1 MHRMRTLR
9 RLLARIIFGWGILS
23 AVATVAI
30 IVWFRERNARTVF
43 PASSA
48 SSLLLPA
55 REFLMPVR
63 QTFERFHLAEGDT
76 VLELGPGPG
85 YFSIE
90 ANRMIGP
97 TGRLL
102 CLDLQPG
109 MAAVLRERLRAEGS
123 DGQPVV
129 GDAIRL
135 PLAAA
140 SVDKAFL
147 VAMFGEIPDRP
158 AALAEL
164 RRVIKPGGVL
174 GFSEALTD
182 PDYAFMSELEDLCR
196 AYGFERL
203 EMRSQLLGYTLAL
216 TAPGD
221 SAPRPS

>member
-1 MHRMRTLR
+1 MRKLR
-9 RLLARIIFGWGILS
+9 RFFALAIFGWAILS

-48 SSLLLPA
+48 SSLLLPV
-55 REFLMPVR
+55 RERLMPIKE
-63 QTFERFHLAEGDT
+63 TLERFHLREGDT

-90 ANRMIGP
+90 ASRMIGP

-102 CLDLQPG
+102 CLDIQPG
-109 MAAVLRERLRAEGS
+109 MAAILRERLRDEGS
-123 DGQPVV
+123 YGQPVV
-129 GDAIRL
+129 GDAIQL
-135 PLAAA
+135 PLAGG

-147 VAMFGEIPDRP
+147 VAMLGEIPDRP

-174 GFSEALTD
+174 GFSETLTD
-182 PDYAFMSELEDLCR
+182 PDYAFMNDLEDLCR

-203 EMRSQLLGYTLAL
+203 EMRGQLLGYTLAL
-216 TAPGD
+216 TAP
-221 SAPRPS
+221 AA

>member
-1 MHRMRTLR
+1 MRTLQ
-9 RLLARIIFGWGILS
+9 RLLAFVTVGWAIVS
-23 AVATVAI
+23 ALAAAGI

-43 PASSA
+43 SA
-48 SSLLLPA
+48 SGAMSLLSPA
-55 REFLMPVR
+55 REHLMPVR
-63 QTFERFHLAEGDT
+63 ATLDRFHIAEGDT

-90 ANRMIGP
+90 ASRMAGP
-97 TGRLL
+97 GGRVL

-109 MAAVLRERLRAEGS
+109 MAAILRKRLRAEGAS
-123 DGQPVV
+123 AAQPVV
-129 GDAIRL
+129 GDAMRL
-135 PLAAA
+135 PIASG

-164 RRVIKPGGVL
+164 RRVLRPGGIL

-203 EMRSQLLGYTLAL
+203 ETRGQLLGYTM
-216 TAPGD
+216 TFRAPEK
-221 SAPRPS
+221 

>member
-1 MHRMRTLR
+1 MQRMRTLR
-9 RLLARIIFGWGILS
+9 RLFALAIFGWAILS
-23 AVATVAI
+23 AVATVFI

-43 PASSA
+43 PASNA
-48 SSLLLPA
+48 SSLLLPV
-55 REFLMPVR
+55 RERLMPIKEAL
-63 QTFERFHLAEGDT
+63 ERFHLAEGDT

-90 ANRMIGP
+90 ASRMIGP

-102 CLDLQPG
+102 CLDIQPG
-109 MAAVLRERLRAEGS
+109 MAAILRERLRAEGS

-216 TAPGD
+216 TAPD
-221 SAPRPS
+221 K